1 MARKGERRILR
12 DLSTDGPILLEEG
25 IYLAAEPNNLYNIHF
40 VFPGPKDTKQ
50 FGGLFHGML
59 RLNDNH
65 PFGPP
70 SIYLLTDSGRFTT
83 SKYPP
88 GRNDRGICTS
98 MSSYHP
104 ESWVPTWTLR
114 SIIIGLIS
122 YMSDSESGGL
132 GLINDPGQK
141 KYAKKS
147 LEAIKNDPI
156 VQELFPELIE
166 LLNNNKWEA
175 PKQ

>member
-1 MARKGERRILR
+1 MARRGERRILR
-12 DLSTDGPILLEEG
+12 DLSTDKPILLEEG
-25 IYLAAEPNNLYNIHF
+25 IYLAAETDNLYNIHF
-40 VFPGPKDTKQ
+40 VFPGTKGTKQ

-83 SKYPP
+83 SAYPP
-88 GRNDRGICTS
+88 KRNDRGICTS

-104 ESWVPTWTLR
+104 ESWEPTWTLR
-114 SIIIGLIS
+114 SIIIGLIA
-122 YMSDSESGGL
+122 YMGDPKSSGM
-132 GLINDPGQK
+132 GLIDDPRQPE
-141 KYAKKS
+141 YAKES
-147 LEAIKNDPI
+147 LTAIKNDSI
-156 VQELFPELIE
+156 VQTLFPELIE
-166 LLNNNKWEA
+166 LLNTNKWEA